1 MITGAVFAV
10 AVVVI
15 TGVMAIELS
24 GARERAARTTPAAEA
39 AAGVV
44 LLAVTGT
51 IVIAAGGRVT
61 PALVYFVFGFA
72 AAAGALRWVRRR
84 AAGPVRGPGEA
95 EGAGE
100 GGEVRM
106 VGRGGTAAAA
116 RRDRVAAVLI
126 VAAAV
131 VWLALL
137 VAASRDRLAWDG
149 WAIWTFKARVL
160 FDEGTLPPAVL
171 DPTGVYAFAHP
182 EYPLAVPLLDWWIY
196 HHAGAARPALL
207 SMLGALWFGLLPILM
222 WRATRP
228 YAGERWAALAALGVT
243 TFWPISLYAIGGY
256 ADVLITVATL
266 GAVIELERLATEPD
280 RRGAVRLAWFLALA
294 AVAKNEGLVLALI
307 GGLVGAWLLWRGG
320 ARRAGTFAVLGLPF
334 AAAAPWL
341 WTVWRLRLE
350 PHHLAGAR
358 PGVLEAV
365 GRVPDVVG
373 ALIELGTTRSW
384 IPLPW
389 LILLGV
395 LLVAR
400 RTRATSRA
408 SWVFLGGYTL
418 AFLTVYVVTPL
429 DPDWLIGSTLDR
441 LVGMVIP
448 AAVLLTVREVG
459 SLRRDVAGAMG
470 GSRAARTAPSDSA
483 VPSA

>member
-1 MITGAVFAV
+1 MIAGAVFAV
-10 AVVVI
+10 AAVVI
-15 TGVMAIELS
+15 TGMMALELT
-24 GARERAARTTPAAEA
+24 GARERAATTTPAAEV

-51 IVIAAGGRVT
+51 IVISAGGRVT
-61 PALVYFVFGFA
+61 PSLFYVVLGVVG
-72 AAAGALRWVRRR
+72 AAGALRWGRRR
-84 AAGPVRGPGEA
+84 AAGPVRGSDGV
-95 EGAGE
+95 GAG
-100 GGEVRM
+100 V
-106 VGRGGTAAAA
+106 AAS
-116 RRDRVAAVLI
+116 RDRVAVVLL
-126 VAAAV
+126 ATAAV

-137 VAASRDRLAWDG
+137 AAASRDRLAWDG

-171 DPTGVYAFAHP
+171 DPAGAYAFAHP
-182 EYPLAVPLLDWWIY
+182 EYPLGVPILDWWIY
-196 HHAGAARPALL
+196 RHAGQVRPALL
-207 SMLGALWFGLLPILM
+207 SMLGALWFGLLPVLM
-222 WRATRP
+222 WRATRS
-228 YAGERWAALAALGVT
+228 YAGERLAALGAFGVT
-243 TFWPISLYAIGGY
+243 TFWPISFYAIGGY

-266 GAVIELERLATEPD
+266 GAVIELERMAADPD
-280 RRGAVRLAWFLALA
+280 RRSAVRLAWFLALA

-307 GGLVGAWLLWRGG
+307 GSAVGAWLLWRGG
-320 ARRAGTFAVLGLPF
+320 ARRVGTFAALGLPF

-358 PGVLEAV
+358 PGVLEALA
-365 GRVPDVVG
+365 RVPDVLRSLV
-373 ALIELGTTRSW
+373 ELGLTRSW

-389 LILLGV
+389 LLLLGV
-395 LLVAR
+395 LLAAR

-408 SWVFLGGYTL
+408 SWLFLGGYAL

-441 LVGMVIP
+441 LVGMVVP

-459 SLRRDVAGAMG
+459 SLGREADVAAA
-470 GSRAARTAPSDSA
+470 GSRARRAARSALGAPT
-483 VPSA
+483 V